1 MPDHPGIDVRDDTG
15 ESLDVTDL
23 TRLAAFLMRE
33 LGMSPECELSITLVD
48 EPVMA
53 ALHVEWMDEPGPTD
67 VLSFP
72 MDELREPAPG
82 APAVSGVLGD
92 VVLCAAVAERQAVV
106 AGHSTEHEL
115 RVLLTHGVLHL
126 LGYDHA
132 QADEERVMFA
142 RQAQL
147 VGEYEAATTGNDG

>member
-1 MPDHPGIDVRDDTG
+1 M
-15 ESLDVTDL
+15 
-23 TRLAAFLMRE
+23 
-33 LGMSPECELSITLVD
+33 
-48 EPVMA
+48 
-53 ALHVEWMDEPGPTD
+53 
-67 VLSFP
+67 
-72 MDELREPAPG
+72 
-82 APAVSGVLGD
+82 
-92 VVLCAAVAERQAVV
+92 V

-147 VGEYEAATTGNDG
+147 VGEYEATTTGNDG